1 MYGSTGYLHAL
12 LVIENKVMQT
22 LKLEESEE
30 ILHLLHEAI
39 EQVVTKIID
48 SCVPVKLNV
57 TK

>member
-1 MYGSTGYLHAL
+1 